1 MSNFFVKLTSTL
13 LITCAA
19 SVALVAGAHE
29 GTKEIIAKKHEADT
43 KAAYKQVLP
52 DLGDLQKEKAPGDL
66 ISDIQKSSKGG
77 KANGYIYTVDPSGYG
92 SKINLMVGIDAEKA
106 TITGI
111 KVLSH
116 SETPGLG
123 ARSTEPEWQAQ
134 FKGKSLKNDLVVT
147 KQDPTKDN
155 DIRAITAATITSRAV
170 VTGVNAA
177 RDHYMKNFANGKG

>member
-52 DLGDLQKEKAPGDL
+52 DLGDLQKEKAPGDSSA
-66 ISDIQKSSKGG
+66 ISKNPV
-77 KANGYIYTVDPSGYG
+77 KAAKPTVIS
-92 SKINLMVGIDAEKA
+92 
-106 TITGI
+106 T
-111 KVLSH
+111 LSIPAG
-116 SETPGLG
+116 TA
-123 ARSTEPEWQAQ
+123 ARSNSWSHRRRERDHYGHQGPEPFGNPGSGCPQHRTGMQAQ

-155 DIRAITAATITSRAV
+155 DIRAITLPPSLRERSLQALTRHATT
-170 VTGVNAA
+170 T
-177 RDHYMKNFANGKG
+177 

>member
-66 ISDIQKSSKGG
+66 ISDIQK
-77 KANGYIYTVDPSGYG
+77 I
-92 SKINLMVGIDAEKA
+92 
-106 TITGI
+106 
-111 KVLSH
+111 
-116 SETPGLG
+116 
-123 ARSTEPEWQAQ
+123 Q
-134 FKGKSLKNDLVVT
+134 
-147 KQDPTKDN
+147 
-155 DIRAITAATITSRAV
+155 
-170 VTGVNAA
+170 
-177 RDHYMKNFANGKG
+177 

>member
-92 SKINLMVGIDAEKA
+92 GRE
-106 TITGI
+106 
-111 KVLSH
+111 
-116 SETPGLG
+116 
-123 ARSTEPEWQAQ
+123 
-134 FKGKSLKNDLVVT
+134 
-147 KQDPTKDN
+147 
-155 DIRAITAATITSRAV
+155 
-170 VTGVNAA
+170 
-177 RDHYMKNFANGKG
+177 RDHYGHQGPEPFGNPGSGCPQHRTGMAGSVQRKIPEK

>member
-92 SKINLMVGIDAEKA
+92 GKIKLMVGIDAEKG

-111 KVLSH
+111 KVLCPLTGGVSGYPILLRAPYAAGNLYVLTIPDDMMF
-116 SETPGLG
+116 SEKFSG
-123 ARSTEPEWQAQ
+123 AMQRLDELR
-134 FKGKSLKNDLVVT
+134 KGK
-147 KQDPTKDN
+147 
-155 DIRAITAATITSRAV
+155 
-170 VTGVNAA
+170 
-177 RDHYMKNFANGKG
+177 

>member
-92 SKINLMVGIDAEKA
+92 GKIKLMVHRRRE
-106 TITGI
+106 
-111 KVLSH
+111 
-116 SETPGLG
+116 
-123 ARSTEPEWQAQ
+123 
-134 FKGKSLKNDLVVT
+134 
-147 KQDPTKDN
+147 
-155 DIRAITAATITSRAV
+155 
-170 VTGVNAA
+170 
-177 RDHYMKNFANGKG
+177 RDHYGHQGPEPFGNPGSGCPQHRTGMAGSVQRKIPEK

>member
-66 ISDIQKSSKGG
+66 ISD
-77 KANGYIYTVDPSGYG
+77 TSGYG
-92 SKINLMVGIDAEKA
+92 GKIKLMVGIDAEKG

>member
-92 SKINLMVGIDAEKA
+92 GKIKLMVA
-106 TITGI
+106 
-111 KVLSH
+111 S
-116 SETPGLG
+116 TPRKGPLR
-123 ARSTEPEWQAQ
+123 ASRS
-134 FKGKSLKNDLVVT
+134 
-147 KQDPTKDN
+147 
-155 DIRAITAATITSRAV
+155 
-170 VTGVNAA
+170 
-177 RDHYMKNFANGKG
+177 